1 MSRRGNKAFPG
12 AGGEGEVPP
21 AEAEA
26 ILDRIIRRKEAAWV
40 DESNPGL
47 GGLTPRQALD
57 DPTLYTRNPAD
68 LAGIDELLEIVPV

>member
-47 GGLTPRQALD
+47 GTRLRQALD